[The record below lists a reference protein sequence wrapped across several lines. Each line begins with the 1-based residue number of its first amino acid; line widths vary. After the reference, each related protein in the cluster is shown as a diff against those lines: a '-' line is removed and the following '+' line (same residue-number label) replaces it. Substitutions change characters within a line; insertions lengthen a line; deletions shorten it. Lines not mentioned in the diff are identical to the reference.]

1 MLKNININRKR
12 GKTLISA
19 LYSCIWCGLL
29 SSSLAKLIKY
39 VVLFFSHVPPFSP
52 HEKNLPFAS
61 IKQHT
66 IRFQSQFFLY
76 AKCVLMIFVI
86 ITMHLQI
93 MILENAAYEME
104 NIKLYYFTENIFV
117 EWLFVVLFSFFWT
130 ATFPPLI
137 VPVFVF
143 NGPPKFANLNF
154 DFYIIWLN
162 LRQ

>member
-1 MLKNININRKR
+1 MILYVLLFVIMFMCLKLMLKNININRKR

-29 SSSLAKLIKY
+29 SSSLAKLSKY

-104 NIKLYYFTENIFV
+104 NIKLYYFTENIYSSNGCL
-117 EWLFVVLFSFFWT
+117 LFCLVFFEPRLFR
-130 ATFPPLI
+130 L
-137 VPVFVF
+137 
-143 NGPPKFANLNF
+143 
-154 DFYIIWLN
+154 
-162 LRQ
+162 